1 MLRRI
6 IQEKGMSVYEC
17 ARRSGVPYMTLSDL
31 VNHKTDLKKC
41 SVDTL
46 FRLCKTL
53 EISMD
58 SVVNA
63 YFNCE
68 ITDFEAFRSSICH
81 MVKSMGELPFVLETL
96 KSNLIRE
103 KWNEDKYEECFYL
116 LAMVDYL
123 SRKNNIP
130 LVNDY
135 DDIRMNKL
143 LEPLFPRDIN
153 LIDTLFPEKHI
164 KDEAS
169 RKSIPEFSKF
179 NIIETEISDVY

>member
-1 MLRRI
+1 M
-6 IQEKGMSVYEC
+6 
-17 ARRSGVPYMTLSDL
+17 
-31 VNHKTDLKKC
+31 
-41 SVDTL
+41 
-46 FRLCKTL
+46 
-53 EISMD
+53 
-58 SVVNA
+58 
-63 YFNCE
+63 
-68 ITDFEAFRSSICH
+68 
-81 MVKSMGELPFVLETL
+81 
-96 KSNLIRE
+96 
-103 KWNEDKYEECFYL
+103 
-116 LAMVDYL
+116 DYL

-153 LIDTLFPEKHI
+153 LIDALFPEKHI